1 MNLLSGSYAVTSH
14 LRYTCEEGYKRQPGT
29 SNLAICHFNEKTR
42 RADWK
47 YGNISCIRDPLIP
60 FTTPSNSKSPLITS
74 VSSSSPVS
82 ISSTTVES
90 FTTILSTPTMKI
102 HEAPHTTQE
111 DVTQT
116 TQIPGHTSVIRLS
129 TMNDHSAPERTH
141 SPDLQLFTQTL
152 LPKETVETIT
162 EQTTVSTNTTAT
174 VTENTGYTATVKQS
188 TPVQTTNIS
197 DTETNTWQKSE
208 TIAIAV
214 GNVVGIIL
222 LVGVI
227 ILVIYCRRKSV
238 DTSPRNTEDT
248 RSHLQD
254 ITLKDRSPALNTS
267 DEGSEEDS
275 FL

>member
-1 MNLLSGSYAVTSH
+1 MKLLSGSYAVNSH

-29 SNLAICHFNEKTR
+29 SNLAICHFNEETR

-47 YGNISCIRDPLIP
+47 YGNISCIL
-60 FTTPSNSKSPLITS
+60 
-74 VSSSSPVS
+74 SSSSPVS

-90 FTTILSTPTMKI
+90 FTTILSTPTIKI

-162 EQTTVSTNTTAT
+162 EQTTVSTNTTTT
-174 VTENTGYTATVKQS
+174 VTENTGYTASVKQS

-238 DTSPRNTEDT
+238 DTSLRNTEDT

>member
-1 MNLLSGSYAVTSH
+1 MKLLSGSYAVTSH

-74 VSSSSPVS
+74 V
-82 ISSTTVES
+82 ES

-129 TMNDHSAPERTH
+129 TMKDHSAPERTH

-238 DTSPRNTEDT
+238 DTSLRNTEDT
-248 RSHLQD
+248 QSHLQD